1 MFKLM
6 GYVGTR
12 ANGYEGCSGSIVFRR
27 GGFSQSK
34 ESSSS
39 TTFQAE
45 LQGAENQIALR
56 MEFDRLVKNSI
67 RWGKGVGMGNQASF
81 ST

>member
-12 ANGYEGCSGSIVFRR
+12 ANGYEGCTVFRL
-27 GGFSQSK
+27 GDFSQSK
-34 ESSSS
+34 ESSSR

-45 LQGAENQIALR
+45 SWGAENHIALK
-56 MEFDRLVKNSI
+56 MEFH
-67 RWGKGVGMGNQASF
+67 
-81 ST
+81 